1 MLTDI
6 DTTAGRPGATPIIP
20 PMHLLIPFA
29 GASSEPARQAL
40 AALELPNLARWLSR
54 MSAPPVDDHAGDD
67 DSFTPPHEHA
77 LARHLGWRGDD
88 GHLPLAAWLARQDGV
103 AGPPDQADANHG
115 IGLMTP
121 THWAVGTDQITLLD
135 PDLLQLGEAE
145 SRELLAA
152 VQPLFSSEGWTLQWG
167 AATRWYAWHAS
178 LAGLRTASLDRVI
191 GRNVDRWMPPDQHAR
206 LLRRLQSEVQM
217 LLYQHPV
224 NEAREAR
231 GALAVNSFWL
241 SGCGVPPG
249 PPPANQGELQVAT
262 QLRTPALAGDWAAW
276 RSAWREIDA
285 QPLRT
290 LLDHAER
297 QAAAVLTLCGERRA
311 RRYEAAPASWWRTL
325 RAPLRRGPS
334 IPTALEAL

>member
-1 MLTDI
+1 MLTD
-6 DTTAGRPGATPIIP
+6 AEGPPIIP

-40 AALELPNLARWLSR
+40 ATLELPNLARWLSR
-54 MSAPPVDDHAGDD
+54 MSAAPVDDHAGDD

-88 GHLPLAAWLARQDGV
+88 GRLPVAAWLARQDGV
-103 AGPPDQADANHG
+103 DVHPGAGPG

-135 PDLLQLGEAE
+135 PELLQLGEAE

-152 VQPLFSSEGWTLQWG
+152 VSPLFSSEGWTLHWG
-167 AATRWYAWHAS
+167 AATRWYARHPS

-191 GRNVDRWMPPDQHAR
+191 GRNVDRWMPQDPQAR

-241 SGCGVPPG
+241 SGCGAA
-249 PPPANQGELQVAT
+249 PADPAGAGDLQVAT

-276 RSAWREIDA
+276 CSAWREIDA
-285 QPLRT
+285 QPMRA
-290 LLDHAER
+290 LLEQAER
-297 QAAAVLTLCGERRA
+297 RAAAVLTLCGERLA
-311 RRYEAAPASWWRTL
+311 RRCEAAPASWWHRL
-325 RAPLRRGPS
+325 SAPLRRGPAVR
-334 IPTALEAL
+334 PLLEAL

>member
-1 MLTDI
+1 
-6 DTTAGRPGATPIIP
+6 
-20 PMHLLIPFA
+20 MHLLIPFA

-40 AALELPNLARWLSR
+40 ATLELPNLARWLSR

-77 LARHLGWRGDD
+77 LARRLGWRGDD
-88 GHLPLAAWLARQDGV
+88 GRLPVAAWLARQDGV
-103 AGPPDQADANHG
+103 EIHPGTGTG

-152 VQPLFSSEGWTLQWG
+152 VSPLFSSEGWTLHWG
-167 AATRWYAWHAS
+167 AATRWYAQHAS

-191 GRNVDRWMPPDQHAR
+191 GRNVDRWMPQDAQAR

-241 SGCGVPPG
+241 SGCGAA
-249 PPPANQGELQVAT
+249 PAAPAGLGDLQVAT

-276 RSAWREIDA
+276 CSAWREIDA
-285 QPLRT
+285 QPMRA
-290 LLDHAER
+290 LLEQAER
-297 QAAAVLTLCGERRA
+297 RAAAVLTLCGERLA
-311 RRYEAAPASWWRTL
+311 RRYEAAPASWWHTL
-325 RAPLRRGPS
+325 SAPLRRAP
-334 IPTALEAL
+334 AVRAQLEAL

>member
-1 MLTDI
+1 
-6 DTTAGRPGATPIIP
+6 
-20 PMHLLIPFA
+20 MHLLIPFA

-40 AALELPNLARWLSR
+40 ATLELPNLARWLSR
-54 MSAPPVDDHAGDD
+54 MSTPPVDDPAGDE

-77 LARHLGWRGDD
+77 LARHLGWSGDD
-88 GHLPLAAWLARQDGV
+88 GHLPVAAWLARQDGV
-103 AGPPDQADANHG
+103 DIHPGAATG

-152 VQPLFSSEGWTLQWG
+152 VQPLFTSEGWTLHWG
-167 AATRWYAWHAS
+167 AATRWYAQHPS
-178 LAGLRTASLDRVI
+178 LARLRTASLDRVI
-191 GRNVDRWMPPDQHAR
+191 GRNVDRWMPQDQAAR

-241 SGCGVPPG
+241 SGCGA
-249 PPPANQGELQVAT
+249 PPAGPAPTGQGDLQVAA

-276 RSAWREIDA
+276 CSAWREIDA
-285 QPLRT
+285 QPMRALVDQANSQT
-290 LLDHAER
+290 ES
-297 QAAAVLTLCGERRA
+297 QAAAALTLCGERLA
-311 RRYEAAPASWWRTL
+311 RRYEAAPPSWWHTL
-325 RAPLRRGPS
+325 SAPLRRT
-334 IPTALEAL
+334 PTVRATLEAL

>member
-1 MLTDI
+1 
-6 DTTAGRPGATPIIP
+6 
-20 PMHLLIPFA
+20 MHLLIPFA
-29 GASSEPARQAL
+29 GASSDPARQAL

-54 MSAPPVDDHAGDD
+54 MSAPPMDDHAGPA
-67 DSFTPPHEHA
+67 DSFTPPHEQA
-77 LARHLGWRGDD
+77 LARHLGWRGAD
-88 GHLPLAAWLARQDGV
+88 GQLPLAAWLARQDGV
-103 AGPPDQADANHG
+103 AGPPDVG

-121 THWAVGTDQITLLD
+121 THWAVGTDQVTLLD

-152 VQPLFSSEGWTLQWG
+152 VLPLFSSEGWTLQWG

-191 GRNVDRWMPPDQHAR
+191 GRNVDRWMPPDPHAR

-217 LLYQHPV
+217 LLHQHPV
-224 NEAREAR
+224 NAAREAR

-241 SGCGVPPG
+241 SGCGLPPIS
-249 PPPANQGELQVAT
+249 PPASQDALQLAA

-276 RSAWREIDA
+276 GSAWREIDA
-285 QPLRT
+285 QPLRA

-297 QAAAVLTLCGERRA
+297 RAAAVLTLCGERRA

-325 RAPLRRGPS
+325 GASLRRGPS
-334 IPTALEAL
+334 VSTALEAL

>member
-1 MLTDI
+1 MLTD
-6 DTTAGRPGATPIIP
+6 TGAGQGGTPIIP
-20 PMHLLIPFA
+20 AMHLLIPFA

-40 AALELPNLARWLSR
+40 ATLELPNLARWLSR
-54 MSAPPVDDHAGDD
+54 MSAPPVDDLAADE

-77 LARHLGWRGDD
+77 LARHLGWSGGD
-88 GHLPLAAWLARQDGV
+88 GHLPVAAWLARQDGV
-103 AGPPDQADANHG
+103 DPGTG

-152 VQPLFSSEGWTLQWG
+152 VQPLFSSEGWTLHWG
-167 AATRWYAWHAS
+167 AATRWYAQHPS

-191 GRNVDRWMPPDQHAR
+191 GRNVDRWMPQDQAAR

-241 SGCGVPPG
+241 SGCGAPPAD
-249 PPPANQGELQVAT
+249 PPPASQGDLQVAT

-276 RSAWREIDA
+276 GSAWREIDA
-285 QPLRT
+285 QPMRA
-290 LLDHAER
+290 LLEQAER
-297 QAAAVLTLCGERRA
+297 RAAAVLTLCGERLA
-311 RRYEAAPASWWRTL
+311 RRYEAAPPSWWHAL
-325 RAPLRRGPS
+325 SAPLRRTPAVRA
-334 IPTALEAL
+334 ALEAL

>member
-1 MLTDI
+1 
-6 DTTAGRPGATPIIP
+6 
-20 PMHLLIPFA
+20 MHLLIPFA

-40 AALELPNLARWLSR
+40 ATLELPNLARWLSR
-54 MSAPPVDDHAGDD
+54 VSAPPVDDVAGDD

-77 LARHLGWRGDD
+77 LARQLGWGGGD
-88 GHLPLAAWLARQDGV
+88 GHVPLAAWLARQDGV
-103 AGPPDQADANHG
+103 DPVTDTNPG

-152 VQPLFSSEGWTLQWG
+152 VQPLFSSEGWTLHWG
-167 AATRWYAWHAS
+167 AATRWYAQHPS

-191 GRNVDRWMPPDQHAR
+191 GRNVDRWMPQDQAAR

-241 SGCGVPPG
+241 SGCGA
-249 PPPANQGELQVAT
+249 PPADPTPAGPGDLQVAT

-276 RSAWREIDA
+276 CSAWREIDA
-285 QPLRT
+285 QPMRA
-290 LLDHAER
+290 LLAQATRHTTSHTTSPTTS
-297 QAAAVLTLCGERRA
+297 QAAATLTLCGERLA
-311 RRYEAAPASWWRTL
+311 RRYEAAPPSWWHTL
-325 RAPLRRGPS
+325 SAPLRRTPALRA
-334 IPTALEAL
+334 TLEAL